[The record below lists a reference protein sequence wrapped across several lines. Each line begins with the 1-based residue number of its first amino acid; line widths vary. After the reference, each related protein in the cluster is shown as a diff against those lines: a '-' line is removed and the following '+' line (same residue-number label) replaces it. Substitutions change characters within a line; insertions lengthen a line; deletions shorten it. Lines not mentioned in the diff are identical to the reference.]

1 MSTIIPQPAG
11 SSPFDAIREVDANG
25 RDFWSARRLQ
35 PLMGYRRWANL
46 LPAIERA
53 KSAARNQGASIEEN
67 FPGSQKDAGQA
78 GPGAQDYELSRFA
91 AYLVAMN
98 GDPNKPE
105 VAAAQAYFAVQT
117 HRAEVAQIQPAAP
130 ALPADYEEAL
140 VALLGKVRDNKELTA
155 KVAELEPAAQAYE
168 VLASAK
174 GDYSLRD
181 AAYILNRDPG
191 IQTGQNRLMVSIRK
205 FQMVG
210 RGDVPYASHQTHLTQ
225 RAQSYKD
232 RESGE
237 ELLAKPQLRITVAG
251 LRYLHKRLGGQAPL
265 RFDQLPFA
273 EGDAA

>member
-210 RGDVPYASHQTHLTQ
+210 RDVPYASHQTHLTQ

>member
-1 MSTIIPQPAG
+1 MNSIIPQPAG
-11 SSPFDAIREVDANG
+11 ASPFDAIRRVDERG
-25 RDFWSARRLQ
+25 EHWFARELQ
-35 PLMGYRRWANL
+35 PLMAYTNWRQFEAVVDRAMAAAANT
-46 LPAIERA
+46 
-53 KSAARNQGASIEEN
+53 GASVPDN
-67 FPGSQKDAGQA
+67 FEDALKVSGSRGPSPKD
-78 GPGAQDYELSRFA
+78 YRLTRLA

-98 GDPNKPE
+98 GDPRKPE
-105 VAAAQAYFAVQT
+105 VAAAQAYFAVRT
-117 HRAEVAQIQPAAP
+117 REAEVAQSCPAAP
-130 ALPADYEEAL
+130 ALPQDYEEAL
-140 VALLGKVRDNKELTA
+140 VALLGKVRETKELEA

-205 FQMVG
+205 LRMVG

-232 RESGE
+232 RETGE

-251 LRYLHKRLGGQAPL
+251 LRYLHKRLGGCAPL